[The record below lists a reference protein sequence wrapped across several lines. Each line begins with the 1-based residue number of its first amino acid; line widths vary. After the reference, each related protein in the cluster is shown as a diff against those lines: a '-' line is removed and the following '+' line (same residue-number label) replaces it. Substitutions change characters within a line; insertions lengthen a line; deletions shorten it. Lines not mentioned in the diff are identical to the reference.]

1 MEHHKIFKLLNDSTV
16 SKFVRRKWIEV
27 NDLSGGQYSVDKSIG
42 LTLMLRSD
50 LCDYSDGYIVV
61 KGRVSVRGIEE
72 VKEIKGIKGYPSRIM
87 FYLDHPYKKSISHL
101 YTMRKVFI
109 LWYWCIIYWNIV
121 TIILSSGSLWN
132 YYRDEVND
140 TDIENNDAGNYR
152 INNNRRAAS
161 IIHDKN
167 NKKHTN

>member
-61 KGRVSVRGIEE
+61 KGRIGVRGIED
-72 VKEIKGIKGYPSRIM
+72 VKEIKGIKG
-87 FYLDHPYKKSISHL
+87 
-101 YTMRKVFI
+101 
-109 LWYWCIIYWNIV
+109 
-121 TIILSSGSLWN
+121 
-132 YYRDEVND
+132 
-140 TDIENNDAGNYR
+140 
-152 INNNRRAAS
+152 
-161 IIHDKN
+161 
-167 NKKHTN
+167 